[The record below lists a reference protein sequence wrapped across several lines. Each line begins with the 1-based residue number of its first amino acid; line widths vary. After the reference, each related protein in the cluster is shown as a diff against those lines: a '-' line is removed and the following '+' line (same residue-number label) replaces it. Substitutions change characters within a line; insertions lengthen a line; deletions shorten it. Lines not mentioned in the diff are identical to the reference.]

1 MNLWPVLLVEDQ
13 PDDQFLTL
21 RTLKKLKISNVAVA
35 NEGEEALRYL
45 QEKIDHN
52 STNTASIPQ
61 LIILDLRMPKVD
73 GFQFLESASMDDRIS
88 KIPVIVLSSSPQDSD
103 RARCKEFGVKA
114 YLKKPLEAE
123 AFDRALRTIHSF
135 GSDSLHS

>member
-1 MNLWPVLLVEDQ
+1 MDLRPVLLIEDQ

-21 RTLKKLKISNVAVA
+21 RTLRKLNISNITVA

-45 QEKIDHN
+45 QKKTGLLSDDSE
-52 STNTASIPQ
+52 SLPE

-73 GFQFLESASMDDRIS
+73 GFQFLESASLDERIRD
-88 KIPVIVLSSSPQDSD
+88 IPVIVLSSSPQESD
-103 RARCKEFGVKA
+103 RAKCRDFGVKA

-123 AFDRALRTIHSF
+123 EFDIALRKIQ
-135 GSDSLHS
+135 LI

>member
-1 MNLWPVLLVEDQ
+1 MHVWPVLLVEDQ

-52 STNTASIPQ
+52 PNNTESMPQ

-73 GFQFLESASMDDRIS
+73 GFQFLESASRDDRLRQ
-88 KIPVIVLSSSPQDSD
+88 IPVIVLSSSPQETD

-123 AFDRALRTIHSF
+123 AFDRVMRTIHTI
-135 GSDSLHS
+135 

>member
-21 RTLKKLKISNVAVA
+21 RTLKKLKINNVDVA

-45 QEKIDHN
+45 RDRVVPGTTQSSLLPE
-52 STNTASIPQ
+52 

-73 GFQFLESASMDDRIS
+73 GFQFLELVNADDRI
-88 KIPVIVLSSSPQDSD
+88 KEIPVIVLSSSPQESD
-103 RARCKEFGVKA
+103 KARCRELGVKA
-114 YLKKPLEAE
+114 YLKKPLEID
-123 AFDRALRTIHSF
+123 AFDRALKKVQ
-135 GSDSLHS
+135 LA

>member
-21 RTLKKLKISNVAVA
+21 RTLKKLKINNVDVA

-45 QEKIDHN
+45 WDRVEPRAAQSSLLPE
-52 STNTASIPQ
+52 

-73 GFQFLESASMDDRIS
+73 GFQFLELVNADDRI
-88 KIPVIVLSSSPQDSD
+88 KGIPVIVLSSSPQESD
-103 RARCKEFGVKA
+103 KARCRELGVKA
-114 YLKKPLEAE
+114 YLKKPLEVD
-123 AFDRALRTIHSF
+123 AFDLALKKVQ
-135 GSDSLHS
+135 LA